1 MVKFEYFDSKKFN
14 NKKNNLNFISL
25 LQSLSDHS
33 QVIMAAA
40 ANSVNPAAAANS
52 VGPAAAANSVGPVY
66 LIAEAEQV
74 LAVAERDATA
84 AKLTANANTASR
96 EKKLAAAQE
105 IASMAAVI
113 YRNKG
118 MDPDT
123 TDVVLRIQ
131 KLEQKVVKTREAG
144 YAAIEAADE
153 KVRAARKALK
163 LLLMMKNYYDEI
175 EAAADRAALQARI
188 TSLE

>member
-1 MVKFEYFDSKKFN
+1 
-14 NKKNNLNFISL
+14 
-25 LQSLSDHS
+25 
-33 QVIMAAA
+33 MAAA
-40 ANSVNPAAAANS
+40 ANSVSPD
-52 VGPAAAANSVGPVY
+52 G
-66 LIAEAEQV
+66 LIAEAGKV
-74 LAVAERDATA
+74 LAVAEQDATA
-84 AKLTANANTASR
+84 AKFTATANTAFCD
-96 EKKLAAAQE
+96 KKLAAAQE

-123 TDVVLRIQ
+123 TDVALRIQ

-175 EAAADRAALQARI
+175 AAASDRAALQARI